1 MYVSVVGKHVCTCVC
16 MNMEAEAKCSSL
28 YVMRQDLSLNLEL
41 AVLLVWLASFL
52 QEYSD
57 FISLCWDYRQAMVLC

>member
-1 MYVSVVGKHVCTCVC
+1 

-57 FISLCWDYRQAMVLC
+57 SISLCWDYRQAMVLC